1 VATCSFYRGQ
11 LTRRVCVGGYFER
24 IRRVSRGWQRPQQRP
39 RKSQARAM
47 PSLRCH
53 GSLGRITS
61 LGGFLFGCMEST
73 VSPHVFFLGGGGR
86 GASFGRSSAIGV
98 ESTKQVPVPVLR
110 PGLRLVQVGVRP
122 TEFCDPAP
130 VSHRY
135 FETLLHFISAL
146 GWVEWTRGGVPE
158 HFHRHRDFRSAVFR
172 EFQIW
177 DSRRRG
183 EVSLESGALDP
194 HAFRTATVSL
204 FRGGFS

>member
-1 VATCSFYRGQ
+1 MSVEAGSG
-11 LTRRVCVGGYFER
+11 L
-24 IRRVSRGWQRPQQRP
+24 SRGREN
-39 RKSQARAM
+39 RK
-47 PSLRCH
+47 LVRCH
-53 GSLGRITS
+53 
-61 LGGFLFGCMEST
+61 LFGVT
-73 VSPHVFFLGGGGR
+73 VLSDVLLVWVGSCSAAWSRLSPLTFFFWGGGGR